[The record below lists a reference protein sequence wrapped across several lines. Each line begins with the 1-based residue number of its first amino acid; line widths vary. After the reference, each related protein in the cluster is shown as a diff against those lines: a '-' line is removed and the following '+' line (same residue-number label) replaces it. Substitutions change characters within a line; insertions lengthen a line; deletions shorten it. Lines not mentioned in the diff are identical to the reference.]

1 MASILMVAGEG
12 LPFIKTGGLAD
23 VIGSLPAALA
33 DIGHEVKVV
42 MPLYKKI
49 ADKYMNDLYFCKE
62 YSVQMNY
69 HEVPVRV
76 FSKMEGNDCFFFIQH
91 QGYFERDTLYGYQ
104 DDGERFAYFQKA
116 VIEMLNQLNYWPN
129 IIHCHDWHTGMI
141 PCMVKETH
149 SYDARYVR
157 IKFVFTIHNMAYQG
171 NFGPDMLD
179 SCLGLP
185 SYLMDNGNV
194 KFDGGISF
202 MKSALLYSDKVT
214 TVSPTYS
221 QEILTPQY
229 GERLEAMLNMRK
241 YDLWGIVNGI
251 DINSWNPATD
261 PDIPYHFN
269 KVNIKSQKAK
279 DKAALQREL
288 GLEENPNVLL
298 VGSVSR
304 LTWQKGF
311 YLLMEQLQNLANA
324 PIQLAILGTG
334 ETKIEEAFR
343 DLENNNKGKI
353 CFYKGYNEALA
364 HRIYAGSDLFLMP
377 SLFEPCGI
385 SQLCSM
391 RYGTLPLVRE
401 TGGLKDTVTPYNEYD
416 KSGNGFSFEKYNAN
430 DLMNTLGYAA
440 DVYYNRKADWDT
452 LVNNALNTDVSWA
465 NSAKTYSLLY
475 NELVG

>member
-1 MASILMVAGEG
+1 
-12 LPFIKTGGLAD
+12 
-23 VIGSLPAALA
+23 
-33 DIGHEVKVV
+33 
-42 MPLYKKI
+42 
-49 ADKYMNDLYFCKE
+49 
-62 YSVQMNY
+62 
-69 HEVPVRV
+69 
-76 FSKMEGNDCFFFIQH
+76 
-91 QGYFERDTLYGYQ
+91 
-104 DDGERFAYFQKA
+104 
-116 VIEMLNQLNYWPN
+116 
-129 IIHCHDWHTGMI
+129 
-141 PCMVKETH
+141 
-149 SYDARYVR
+149 
-157 IKFVFTIHNMAYQG
+157 
-171 NFGPDMLD
+171 MLD